1 MNTELN
7 NLLANQ
13 SSVYYEYRETFYRV
27 TSSGQEYETSS
38 RETSV
43 NCSDLIRMALKTSSN
58 FAAHRDD
65 CLVHWDMASVSV
77 NRFDSTGAKTI
88 FTANLFADD
97 FSK

>member
-13 SSVYYEYRETFYRV
+13 NSVYYEYRETFYRV
-27 TSSGQEYETSS
+27 TSSGQEHETSG

-43 NCSDLIRMALKTSSN
+43 NCGDLIRMALKTSTN
-58 FAAHRDD
+58 FVELRGD
-65 CLVHWDMASVSV
+65 CPEHWDMASVSV

-97 FSK
+97 FAE